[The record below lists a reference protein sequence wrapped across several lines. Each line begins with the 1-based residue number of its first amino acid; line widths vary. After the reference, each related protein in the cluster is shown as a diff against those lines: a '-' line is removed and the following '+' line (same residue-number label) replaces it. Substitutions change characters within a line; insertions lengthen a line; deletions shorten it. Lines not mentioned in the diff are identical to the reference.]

1 MGAARDSKSYSST
14 GELKAS
20 QARRRISMPQRQAR
34 STHEQRLLEKAKR
47 YLPGGTLGNTR
58 FADEVAFVVKAGQ
71 GSRIV
76 DMSGNEYID
85 YLLGSGPMILG
96 HAHPAVIAAVHEYL
110 QRGSTYFT
118 LNEPA
123 IHLAETICRAVPCA
137 EKIRFCSTGSE
148 ATFFALRAARTFT
161 KKDKI
166 LKFEGGY
173 HGNHDYALMSS
184 SPSVPKDFP
193 RAVPDSAGIPHVLE
207 DQVLIAPFNDLGTTS
222 AIIERHHHELGGVIV
237 EPFQRIIT
245 PRPGFLQGLREVTT
259 RFAIPLI
266 FDEVVTGF
274 RLAWGGAQE
283 YYGVVPDLAAY
294 GKIIGGGY
302 PLSAVV
308 GQADL
313 MESFNPDREASGDF
327 IAQTG
332 TLNGNP
338 VAAVAGL
345 ATLQQLQAEG
355 AYRQLFSTGHRLRRG
370 LADLLAQY
378 DIPGQVVGEDPLF
391 DVVFTDEPVN
401 DYRGVLTQNRELLQR
416 FNAELLVRG
425 ILKGSS
431 KMYLSLAHTSTDVE
445 QTLTA
450 VRESFEVIANA

>member
-1 MGAARDSKSYSST
+1 MPRRQVRSAA
-14 GELKAS
+14 E
-20 QARRRISMPQRQAR
+20 RQ
-34 STHEQRLLEKAKR
+34 LLEKAKR

-58 FADEVAFVVKAGQ
+58 FSDDVAFVIKAGQ
-71 GSRIV
+71 GSKV
-76 DMSGNEYID
+76 YDMSGNAYID

-96 HAHPAVIAAVHEYL
+96 HAHPAVVAAVRDYL
-110 QRGSTYFT
+110 ERGSTYFT

-123 IHLAETICRAVPCA
+123 IYLAEVICEAVPCA
-137 EKIRFCSTGSE
+137 DKIRFCSTGSE
-148 ATFFALRAARTFT
+148 ATFFALRVARAFT
-161 KKDKI
+161 KRDKI

-173 HGNHDYALMSS
+173 HGSHDYALMSS

-193 RAVPDSAGIPHVLE
+193 RAVPDSAGIPRVLE
-207 DQVLIAPFNDLGTTS
+207 NAVLIAPFNDLETTS
-222 AIIERHHHELGGVIV
+222 ALIERHRHELGGVIV

-245 PRPGFLQGLREVTT
+245 PRPGFLQGLRDVTQ

-283 YYGVVPDLAAY
+283 YYGVVPDLAAF

-308 GQADL
+308 GRADM
-313 MESFNPDREASGDF
+313 MEAFNPEREVSGDF

-338 VAAVAGL
+338 IAAVAGL
-345 ATLQQLQAEG
+345 ATLQQLQTDG
-355 AYRQLFSTGHRLRRG
+355 TYRQLFSTGHTLRQG
-370 LADLLAQY
+370 LAELLKHY
-378 DIPGQVVGEDPLF
+378 GIPGQVVGEDPLF

-401 DYRGVLTQNRELLQR
+401 DYRGVLTQNRELLQG
-416 FNAELLVRG
+416 FNAEVLKRG

-431 KMYLSLAHTSTDVE
+431 KMYMSVAHTAADVE

-450 VRESFEVIANA
+450 VREVFEVMTKA

>member
-1 MGAARDSKSYSST
+1 VFA
-14 GELKAS
+14 GEGKPIHERWEDDRLTHEREIGMA
-20 QARRRISMPQRQAR
+20 QRQVR
-34 STHEQRLLEKAKR
+34 SSDEQQLLEKAKR

-58 FADEVAFVVKAGQ
+58 FADDVAFVVRAGK
-71 GSRIV
+71 GSKIF

-96 HAHPAVIAAVHEYL
+96 HAHPAVVTAVSEYL
-110 QRGSTYFT
+110 ERGSTYFT

-123 IHLAETICRAVPCA
+123 IHLAEAICQAVPCA
-137 EKIRFCSTGSE
+137 EKLRFCSTGSE
-148 ATFFALRAARTFT
+148 ATFFALRAARTYT

-173 HGNHDYALMSS
+173 HGSHDYALMSS
-184 SPSVPKDFP
+184 SPTVPKDFP
-193 RAVPDSAGIPHVLE
+193 QAVPDSAGIPRVLE
-207 DQVLIAPFNDLGTTS
+207 GQVLIAPFNDLETTS
-222 AIIERHHHELGGVIV
+222 AIVERHHHEIGGVIV

-245 PRPGFLQGLREVTT
+245 PRPGFLQGLRDLTQ

-283 YYGVVPDLAAY
+283 YYGVVPDLAAF

-308 GQADL
+308 GRADV
-313 MESFNPDREASGDF
+313 MEAFNPEREASGDF
-327 IAQTG
+327 IAQIG

-345 ATLQQLQAEG
+345 ATLQQLHQEG
-355 AYRQLFSTGHRLRRG
+355 TYRQLFHMGHALRLG
-370 LADLLAQY
+370 LVDLLKQFG
-378 DIPGQVVGEDPLF
+378 IPGQVVGEDPLF
-391 DVVFTDEPVN
+391 DVVFTDEPIN
-401 DYRGVLTQNRELLQR
+401 DYRGVLTQNRELLRR
-416 FNAELLVRG
+416 FNAALLKRG
-425 ILKGSS
+425 ILKGGS
-431 KMYLSLAHTSTDVE
+431 KMYMSVAHTAADVE

-450 VRESFEVIANA
+450 VRESFAEMTRA

>member
-1 MGAARDSKSYSST
+1 
-14 GELKAS
+14 
-20 QARRRISMPQRQAR
+20 MPQRQAR
-34 STHEQRLLEKAKR
+34 SADEQRLLEKAKR

-58 FADEVAFVVKAGQ
+58 FSDDVAFVVKAGK
-71 GSRIV
+71 GSKV
-76 DMSGNEYID
+76 FDMSGNEYID

-96 HAHPAVIAAVHEYL
+96 HAHPAVVAAVREYL
-110 QRGSTYFT
+110 ERGSTYFT

-123 IHLAETICRAVPCA
+123 INLAEAICQAVPCA
-137 EKIRFCSTGSE
+137 EKLRFCSTGSE

-173 HGNHDYALMSS
+173 HGSHDYALMSS

-193 RAVPDSAGIPHVLE
+193 RAVPDSAGIPRVLE
-207 DQVLIAPFNDLGTTS
+207 DQVLIAPFNDLETTS

-245 PRPGFLQGLREVTT
+245 PRPGFLQGLRQVTQ

-283 YYGVVPDLAAY
+283 YYGVIPDLAAF

-302 PLSAVV
+302 PLSALAGRV
-308 GQADL
+308 DI
-313 MESFNPDREASGDF
+313 MEAFNPEREASGDF

-345 ATLQQLQAEG
+345 ATLQQLHQEG
-355 AYRQLFSTGHRLRRG
+355 TYQQLFSTGHALRQG
-370 LADLLAQY
+370 LVDLLKRY
-378 DIPGQVVGEDPLF
+378 GIPGQVVGEDPLF

-401 DYRGVLTQNRELLQR
+401 DYRGVLTQNHALLRR
-416 FNAELLVRG
+416 FNAELLKRG

-431 KMYLSLAHTSTDVE
+431 KMYMSVAHTSADVE

-450 VRESFEVIANA
+450 VQESLEVMTKA

>member
-1 MGAARDSKSYSST
+1 
-14 GELKAS
+14 
-20 QARRRISMPQRQAR
+20 MPQRQMR
-34 STHEQRLLEKAKR
+34 SAAEQQLLDKAQR

-58 FADEVAFVVKAGQ
+58 FADDVAFVVKAGK
-71 GSRIV
+71 GSKV
-76 DMSGNEYID
+76 YDMSGNEYID
-85 YLLGSGPMILG
+85 FLLGSGPMILG
-96 HAHPAVIAAVHEYL
+96 HAHPAVVTAVREYL
-110 QRGSTYFT
+110 ERGSTYFT

-123 IHLAETICRAVPCA
+123 ISLAEAICEAVPCA

-173 HGNHDYALMSS
+173 HGSHDYALMSS
-184 SPSVPKDFP
+184 SPSLPKDFP
-193 RAVPDSAGIPHVLE
+193 RAVPDSAGIPRVLE
-207 DQVLIAPFNDLGTTS
+207 DEVLIAPFNDLPTTS
-222 AIIERHHHELGGVIV
+222 AIIERHQHELGAVIV

-245 PRPGFLQGLREVTT
+245 PRPGFLQGLRDVTQ
-259 RFAIPLI
+259 RFAIPLL

-283 YYGVVPDLAAY
+283 YYGVVPDLAAF

-308 GQADL
+308 GRTDL
-313 MESFNPDREASGDF
+313 MEAFNPDREASGDF

-338 VAAVAGL
+338 IAAVAGL
-345 ATLQQLQAEG
+345 ATLQQLKTEG
-355 AYRQLFSTGHRLRRG
+355 TYRQLFTTGRTLRQG
-370 LADLLAQY
+370 LVELLQHY
-378 DIPGQVVGEDPLF
+378 GIPGQVVGEDPLF
-391 DVVFTDEPVN
+391 DVVFTDEPVH
-401 DYRGVLTQNRELLQR
+401 DYRGVLTQNRDLLRR
-416 FNAELLVRG
+416 FNAEVLKRG

-431 KMYLSLAHTSTDVE
+431 KMYISLAHTAADVE

-450 VRESFEVIANA
+450 VREAFEVMTKA

>member
-1 MGAARDSKSYSST
+1 
-14 GELKAS
+14 
-20 QARRRISMPQRQAR
+20 MPQRQTR
-34 STHEQRLLEKAKR
+34 SPAEQQLLEKAKR

-58 FADEVAFVVKAGQ
+58 FADELAFVVKAGK
-71 GSRIV
+71 GSKIYDV
-76 DMSGNEYID
+76 SGNEYID

-96 HAHPAVIAAVHEYL
+96 HAHPAVVASVREYL
-110 QRGSTYFT
+110 ERGSTYFT

-123 IHLAETICRAVPCA
+123 IELAAEICQAVPCA

-173 HGNHDYALMSS
+173 HGSHDYALMSS
-184 SPSVPKDFP
+184 SPTIPKDFP
-193 RAVPDSAGIPHVLE
+193 RAVPDSAGIPRVLE
-207 DQVLIAPFNDLGTTS
+207 DQVLIAPFNDLDTTS

-245 PRPGFLQGLREVTT
+245 PRPGFLPGLREITQ

-283 YYGVVPDLAAY
+283 YYGVVPDLAAF

-308 GQADL
+308 GRADI
-313 MESFNPDREASGDF
+313 MEAFNPDRERSGDF

-338 VAAVAGL
+338 IAAVAGL
-345 ATLQQLQAEG
+345 ATLRQLQQEG
-355 AYRQLFSTGHRLRRG
+355 TYRTLFHTGRTLREG
-370 LADLLAQY
+370 LVDLLKRYGVA
-378 DIPGQVVGEDPLF
+378 GQVVGEDPLF
-391 DVVFTDEPVN
+391 DIVFTDEPVQ
-401 DYRGVLTQNRELLQR
+401 DYRGVLTQNRELLRR
-416 FNAELLVRG
+416 FNDELLTRG
-425 ILKGSS
+425 ILKGAS
-431 KMYLSLAHTSTDVE
+431 KMYLSVAHTAADVE

-450 VRESFEVIANA
+450 IRESFEVIMNA

>member
-1 MGAARDSKSYSST
+1 
-14 GELKAS
+14 
-20 QARRRISMPQRQAR
+20 MPQRQVR
-34 STHEQRLLEKAKR
+34 SAAERRLLDKAQR

-58 FADEVAFVVKAGQ
+58 FADDVAFVVKAGK
-71 GSRIV
+71 GSKIY

-85 YLLGSGPMILG
+85 FLLGSGPMILG
-96 HAHPAVIAAVHEYL
+96 HAHPAVVAAVREYL
-110 QRGSTYFT
+110 ERGSTYFT

-123 IHLAETICRAVPCA
+123 IYLAEAICEAVPCA

-184 SPSVPKDFP
+184 SPSLPKDFP
-193 RAVPDSAGIPHVLE
+193 RAVPDSAGIPRVLE
-207 DQVLIAPFNDLGTTS
+207 DEVLIAPFNDLKATS

-245 PRPGFLQGLREVTT
+245 PRPGFLQGLREVTQ
-259 RFAIPLI
+259 RFAIPLL

-308 GQADL
+308 GRADL
-313 MESFNPDREASGDF
+313 MEAFNPDREASGDF

-338 VAAVAGL
+338 IAAVAGL
-345 ATLQQLQAEG
+345 ATLQQLKTEG
-355 AYRQLFSTGHRLRRG
+355 TYRRLFTTGRTLRQG
-370 LADLLAQY
+370 LVELLQRY
-378 DIPGQVVGEDPLF
+378 GIPGQVVGEDPLF

-401 DYRGVLTQNRELLQR
+401 DYRGVLTQNRDLLRRFNSELLT
-416 FNAELLVRG
+416 RG

-431 KMYLSLAHTSTDVE
+431 KMYISLAHTTADVE
-445 QTLTA
+445 QTLTV
-450 VRESFEVIANA
+450 VREAFEVMTKA

>member
-1 MGAARDSKSYSST
+1 MAQQRVRGAD
-14 GELKAS
+14 
-20 QARRRISMPQRQAR
+20 
-34 STHEQRLLEKAKR
+34 EQRLLEKAKR

-58 FADEVAFVVKAGQ
+58 FADDVAFVIRAGQ
-71 GSRIV
+71 GSKV
-76 DMSGNEYID
+76 YDMSGNEYVD

-96 HAHPAVIAAVHEYL
+96 HAHPAVVTAVRDYL
-110 QRGSTYFT
+110 ERGSTYFT

-123 IHLAETICRAVPCA
+123 IQLAELICQAVPCA
-137 EKIRFCSTGSE
+137 EKLRFCSTGSE
-148 ATFFALRAARTFT
+148 ATFFALRAARAFT

-166 LKFEGGY
+166 LKFEGGF
-173 HGNHDYALMSS
+173 HGSHDYALMSS

-193 RAVPDSAGIPHVLE
+193 LAVPDSAGIPRVLE
-207 DQVLIAPFNDLGTTS
+207 SQVLIAPFNDLDTTS

-245 PRPGFLQGLREVTT
+245 PRPGFLPGLRDLTQ

-308 GQADL
+308 GRAAL
-313 MESFNPDREASGDF
+313 MEAFNPEREGSSEF
-327 IAQTG
+327 IAQLG

-345 ATLQQLQAEG
+345 ATLGVLQQDGTYQ
-355 AYRQLFSTGHRLRRG
+355 RLFSTGHALRRG
-370 LADLLAQY
+370 LSDLLKRF

-391 DVVFTDEPVN
+391 DVVFTDEPVH
-401 DYRGVLTQNRELLQR
+401 DYRGVLTQNRDLLRRFNDELL
-416 FNAELLVRG
+416 LRG
-425 ILKGSS
+425 ILKGTS
-431 KMYLSLAHTSTDVE
+431 KMYISLAHTSTDVE
-445 QTLTA
+445 RTLAA
-450 VRESFEVIANA
+450 VRESLEVIAKA

>member
-1 MGAARDSKSYSST
+1 
-14 GELKAS
+14 
-20 QARRRISMPQRQAR
+20 MPQRQTR
-34 STHEQRLLEKAKR
+34 SAAEQRSLDKAQR

-58 FADEVAFVVKAGQ
+58 FADDVAFVVRAGK
-71 GSRIV
+71 GSKV
-76 DMSGNEYID
+76 YDMSGNEYID

-96 HAHPAVIAAVHEYL
+96 HAHPAVVAAVRDYL
-110 QRGSTYFT
+110 ERGSTYFT

-123 IHLAETICRAVPCA
+123 IALAEVICEAVPCA

-173 HGNHDYALMSS
+173 HGSHDYALMSS
-184 SPSVPKDFP
+184 YPSLPKDFP
-193 RAVPDSAGIPHVLE
+193 RAVPDSAGIPRVLE
-207 DQVLIAPFNDLGTTS
+207 DEVLIAPFNDLPTTS

-245 PRPGFLQGLREVTT
+245 PRPGFLQGLREVTQ
-259 RFAIPLI
+259 RFAIPLL

-283 YYGVVPDLAAY
+283 YYSVVPDLAAF

-308 GQADL
+308 GRADL
-313 MESFNPDREASGDF
+313 MEAFNTDREASGDF

-338 VAAVAGL
+338 IAAVAGL
-345 ATLQQLQAEG
+345 ATLQQLKTEDT
-355 AYRQLFSTGHRLRRG
+355 YRQLFTTGHTLRQG
-370 LADLLAQY
+370 LVELLQHY
-378 DIPGQVVGEDPLF
+378 GIPGQVIGEDPLF

-401 DYRGVLTQNRELLQR
+401 DYRGVLTQNRDLLRR
-416 FNAELLVRG
+416 FNAEVLKRG

-431 KMYLSLAHTSTDVE
+431 KMYISLAHTAADVE

-450 VRESFEVIANA
+450 VRETFEVMTKA

>member
-1 MGAARDSKSYSST
+1 MRSADEQHLLAKAR
-14 GELKAS
+14 
-20 QARRRISMPQRQAR
+20 
-34 STHEQRLLEKAKR
+34 R

-58 FADEVAFVVKAGQ
+58 FADDVAFVVKAGH
-71 GSRIV
+71 GSKLY

-96 HAHPAVIAAVHEYL
+96 HAHPAVVTAVRDYL
-110 QRGSTYFT
+110 ERGSTYFT

-123 IHLAETICRAVPCA
+123 IQLAEVICQAVPCA
-137 EKIRFCSTGSE
+137 EKLRFCSTGSE

-173 HGNHDYALMSS
+173 HGSHDYALMSS
-184 SPSVPKDFP
+184 SPSLPKDFP
-193 RAVPDSAGIPHVLE
+193 QAVPDSAGIPRVLE
-207 DQVLIAPFNDLGTTS
+207 DQVLIAPFNDLDATS
-222 AIIERHHHELGGVIV
+222 AIIERHHHDIGGVIV

-245 PRPGFLQGLREVTT
+245 PRPGFLPGVRAITQ

-294 GKIIGGGY
+294 GKIIGGGF
-302 PLSAVV
+302 PLAAVV
-308 GQADL
+308 GRADL
-313 MESFNPDREASGDF
+313 MEAFNPDREASGDF
-327 IAQTG
+327 IAQIG

-345 ATLQQLQAEG
+345 ATLRQLQQEG
-355 AYRQLFSTGHRLRRG
+355 TYRHLFSMGHGLRQELSTLLKRYG
-370 LADLLAQY
+370 L
-378 DIPGQVVGEDPLF
+378 PGQVVGEDPLF
-391 DVVFTDEPVN
+391 DVIFTDEPVN
-401 DYRGVLTQNRELLQR
+401 DYRGVLTQNRELLRR
-416 FNAELLVRG
+416 FNGELLARG

-431 KMYLSLAHTSTDVE
+431 KIYMSVAHTSTDVE

-450 VRESFEVIANA
+450 VRDALEVMSQG

>member
-1 MGAARDSKSYSST
+1 
-14 GELKAS
+14 
-20 QARRRISMPQRQAR
+20 MPQRRVR
-34 STHEQRLLEKAKR
+34 STDEQRLVEKAKR

-58 FADEVAFVVKAGQ
+58 FADDVAFVVKAGQ
-71 GSRIV
+71 GSKIF

-96 HAHPAVIAAVHEYL
+96 HAHPAVVAAVRDYL
-110 QRGSTYFT
+110 ERGSTYFT

-123 IHLAETICRAVPCA
+123 IHLAEAICQAVPCA
-137 EKIRFCSTGSE
+137 ETIRFCSTGSE
-148 ATFFALRAARTFT
+148 ATFFALRVARTFT
-161 KKDKI
+161 RKDKI

-173 HGNHDYALMSS
+173 HGSHDYALMSS

-193 RAVPDSAGIPHVLE
+193 QAVPDSSGIPRVLE
-207 DQVLIAPFNDLGTTS
+207 DQVLIAPFNDLETTS

-237 EPFQRIIT
+237 EPFQRIIM
-245 PRPGFLQGLREVTT
+245 PRPGFLQGLREVTQ

-283 YYGVVPDLAAY
+283 YYGVVPDLAAF

-308 GQADL
+308 GRADM
-313 MESFNPDREASGDF
+313 MEAFNPDREASGDF
-327 IAQTG
+327 IAQIG

-345 ATLQQLQAEG
+345 ATLQQLQQDGTYEHLFNMGHAL
-355 AYRQLFSTGHRLRRG
+355 RQG
-370 LADLLAQY
+370 LSDLLRQY
-378 DIPGQVVGEDPLF
+378 GIPGQVVGEDPLF
-391 DVVFTDEPVN
+391 DVVFTDEPIH
-401 DYRGVLTQNRELLQR
+401 DYRGVLSQNRELLRR
-416 FNAELLVRG
+416 FNGELLARG

-431 KMYLSLAHTSTDVE
+431 KMYMSVAHTSTDVE
-445 QTLTA
+445 QTLAA
-450 VRESFEVIANA
+450 VRESLEMMTNA

>member
-1 MGAARDSKSYSST
+1 MYERRLDERLTHAR
-14 GELKAS
+14 E
-20 QARRRISMPQRQAR
+20 ISMPQRQAR
-34 STHEQRLLEKAKR
+34 STDEQRLLDKAKR
-47 YLPGGTLGNTR
+47 FLPGGTLGNTR
-58 FADEVAFVVKAGQ
+58 FADDMAFVVSAGK
-71 GSRIV
+71 GSKIF
-76 DMSGNEYID
+76 DMSGNVYID

-96 HAHPAVIAAVHEYL
+96 HAHPAVVEAVRAYL
-110 QRGSTYFT
+110 ERGSTYFT

-123 IHLAETICRAVPCA
+123 IHLAEAICLAVPCA

-148 ATFFALRAARTFT
+148 ATFFALRAARTYT

-173 HGNHDYALMSS
+173 HGSHDYALMSS
-184 SPSVPKDFP
+184 SPTVPKDFP
-193 RAVPDSAGIPHVLE
+193 QAIPDSAGIPHVLE
-207 DQVLIAPFNDLGTTS
+207 DQVLIAPFNDLETTS
-222 AIIERHHHELGGVIV
+222 AIVERYHHELGGVIV

-245 PRPGFLQGLREVTT
+245 PRPGFLHGLRELTQ

-283 YYGVVPDLAAY
+283 YYGVVPDLAAF

-308 GQADL
+308 GRADV
-313 MESFNPDREASGDF
+313 MQSFNPDREASGDF
-327 IAQTG
+327 IAQIG

-345 ATLQQLQAEG
+345 ATLQQLHQEG
-355 AYRQLFSTGHRLRRG
+355 TYRQLFSMGHRLRLG
-370 LADLLAQY
+370 LADLLKQFGL
-378 DIPGQVVGEDPLF
+378 PGQVVGEDPLF

-401 DYRGVLTQNRELLQR
+401 DYRGVLTQNRELVRR
-416 FNAELLVRG
+416 FNAELLMRG

-431 KMYLSLAHTSTDVE
+431 KMYMSVVHTAADVE

-450 VRESFEVIANA
+450 VRESFAVMTAV

>member
-1 MGAARDSKSYSST
+1 VRESLD
-14 GELKAS
+14 
-20 QARRRISMPQRQAR
+20 
-34 STHEQRLLEKAKR
+34 
-47 YLPGGTLGNTR
+47 
-58 FADEVAFVVKAGQ
+58 
-71 GSRIV
+71 
-76 DMSGNEYID
+76 
-85 YLLGSGPMILG
+85 
-96 HAHPAVIAAVHEYL
+96 
-110 QRGSTYFT
+110 RGSTYFT

-123 IHLAETICRAVPCA
+123 ITLAEAICQAVPCA

-173 HGNHDYALMSS
+173 HGSHDYALMSS

-193 RAVPDSAGIPHVLE
+193 RAVPDSAGIPRVLE
-207 DQVLIAPFNDLGTTS
+207 DQVLIAPFNDLDTTS
-222 AIIERHHHELGGVIV
+222 AIIARHHHELGGVIV
-237 EPFQRIIT
+237 EPFQRIIS
-245 PRPGFLQGLREVTT
+245 PRPGFLQGLRQLTQ

-302 PLSAVV
+302 PLSAVA
-308 GQADL
+308 GRADV
-313 MESFNPDREASGDF
+313 MEAFNPDREASGDF

-345 ATLQQLQAEG
+345 ATLQQLKTEG
-355 AYRQLFSTGHRLRRG
+355 TYRQLFSTGHALRQG
-370 LADLLAQY
+370 LADLLMRFG
-378 DIPGQVVGEDPLF
+378 IPGQVVGEDPLF
-391 DVVFTDEPVN
+391 DVVFTDEAVN
-401 DYRGVLTQNRELLQR
+401 DYRGVLTQNRELLR
-416 FNAELLVRG
+416 WFNAELLKRG

-431 KMYLSLAHTSTDVE
+431 KMYMSVAHTLADVE

-450 VRESFEVIANA
+450 VRESLEVMTKA

>member
-1 MGAARDSKSYSST
+1 MA
-14 GELKAS
+14 
-20 QARRRISMPQRQAR
+20 QRQVR
-34 STHEQRLLEKAKR
+34 STDEQRLLDKAKR

-58 FADEVAFVVKAGQ
+58 FADEVAFVVRAGK
-71 GSRIV
+71 GSKIF

-96 HAHPAVIAAVHEYL
+96 HAHPTVVAAVRAYL
-110 QRGSTYFT
+110 ERGSTYFT

-123 IHLAETICRAVPCA
+123 LQLAEAICQAVPCA
-137 EKIRFCSTGSE
+137 EKLRFCSTGSE
-148 ATFFALRAARTFT
+148 ATFFALRVARTYT

-173 HGNHDYALMSS
+173 HGSHDYALMSS
-184 SPSVPKDFP
+184 SPTVPKDFP
-193 RAVPDSAGIPHVLE
+193 QAVPDSAGIPRVLE
-207 DQVLIAPFNDLGTTS
+207 DQVLIAPFNDLETTS
-222 AIIERHHHELGGVIV
+222 AIIERHRHELGGVIV

-245 PRPGFLQGLREVTT
+245 PRPGFLKGLREVTQ
-259 RFAIPLI
+259 RFAMPLI

-283 YYGVVPDLAAY
+283 YYGVVPDLAAF

-302 PLSAVV
+302 PLAAVV
-308 GQADL
+308 GRADM
-313 MESFNPDREASGDF
+313 MEAFNPDHEVSGDF
-327 IAQTG
+327 IAQIG

-345 ATLQQLQAEG
+345 ATIQELRQEG
-355 AYRQLFSTGHRLRRG
+355 TYRRLFNTGQTLRHG
-370 LADLLAQY
+370 LAELLKQFG
-378 DIPGQVVGEDPLF
+378 IPGQVVGEDPLF

-401 DYRGVLTQNRELLQR
+401 DYRGVLTQNRELLQH
-416 FNAELLVRG
+416 FNAELLKRG

-431 KMYLSLAHTSTDVE
+431 KMYLSVAHTAADVE

-450 VRESFEVIANA
+450 VREAFAVMTNA